1 MEIDSCVSQ
10 AAGFCVRRLPLAQAF
25 STSEIIRTHSNEEN
39 RKCLESNAEPN
50 VAPSA
55 RSYSATLRGF
65 FLTKGKLYRSAREA
79 VNRSLRY
86 SYRDRRN
93 RKRDFRTLWI
103 QRIGA
108 AARNNGL
115 SYSQLIHGLKVGGI
129 DLDRK
134 ILADMA
140 VNDAA
145 GFTSLVESAK
155 SHLATAET
163 GEILAAVVGRGSS
176 ETLPIFGARPS
187 RHFPVLRHDRSRK
200 NCSTIRSAWGVFGVG
215 HRLAHRRVALARG
228 RRIRTDLRYRFAR
241 ILPRE
246 MVRAAAM
253 AFARALPKIGSS
265 PRHPNTRK
273 RSAPG

>member
-1 MEIDSCVSQ
+1 MSRVKR
-10 AAGFCVRRLPLAQAF
+10 GTKRRAK
-25 STSEIIRTHSNEEN
+25 
-39 RKCLESNAEPN
+39 RKKL
-50 VAPSA
+50 
-55 RSYSATLRGF
+55 LRHAKGF

-155 SHLATAET
+155 SHLATANKP
-163 GEILAAVVGRGSS
+163 AKS
-176 ETLPIFGARPS
+176 
-187 RHFPVLRHDRSRK
+187 
-200 NCSTIRSAWGVFGVG
+200 
-215 HRLAHRRVALARG
+215 
-228 RRIRTDLRYRFAR
+228 
-241 ILPRE
+241 
-246 MVRAAAM
+246 
-253 AFARALPKIGSS
+253 
-265 PRHPNTRK
+265 
-273 RSAPG
+273 